1 MINFFKCILIIVKMN
16 IMIFLNSGINFY
28 WLISKKSVSCDVYVY
43 QYIPSLLKDNNNCM
57 IREFIENLL
66 SYLTLK
72 VSFMTHIL
80 YLKELIEYMYIFKIL
95 VYIF

>member
-1 MINFFKCILIIVKMN
+1 
-16 IMIFLNSGINFY
+16 
-28 WLISKKSVSCDVYVY
+28 
-43 QYIPSLLKDNNNCM
+43 M

>member
-1 MINFFKCILIIVKMN
+1 
-16 IMIFLNSGINFY
+16 
-28 WLISKKSVSCDVYVY
+28 
-43 QYIPSLLKDNNNCM
+43 M

-72 VSFMTHIL
+72 VSFMTHTISTISTISTTYHIYYIL